1 MISNCE
7 MKITVAK
14 IHNKNRRPH
23 GGDILWKKIHFRYC
37 FCMFV
42 FAVILPIF
50 AMHSLKYFLPNDLLL
65 VEGQIT
71 EISSKLPISAKTDEE
86 SIGVIQVETASLADA
101 FSLDLG
107 TTITAEPVA
116 IGEADITFYL
126 CNSLPIKT
134 VSARVMEEKEL
145 IPIGYSVGITLD
157 TDGLLVLGTGQVAID
172 DSETPVVEPA
182 KGVVKVGDLLLEANG
197 VPLINKEAFQKVV
210 LESEGEAIDL
220 LLVRNDVQTRVE
232 LQPVYGALEEVYKV
246 GIWVRDSIQGIGTIT
261 YYDPKTEGFGAL
273 GHGIFDVDTGDLMPM
288 KEGSLIGSNL
298 TEIVRGEKG
307 TPGELT
313 GSVSHNET
321 IGTVEK
327 NTPLGIYG
335 TMDSNLAFGKMP
347 MKVATKQEVELG
359 AATILSNI
367 EGEEIKSYDVEILN
381 LNGTEGKEIKLEV
394 TDEELI
400 AKTGGIVQGMSGSPI
415 LQNGKIV
422 GAVTHVFVNE
432 PTRGYGIFI
441 ENMLQAAE

>member
-1 MISNCE
+1 M
-7 MKITVAK
+7 TY
-14 IHNKNRRPH
+14 
-23 GGDILWKKIHFRYC
+23 GGESLWKKINFRYC
-37 FCMFV
+37 FCIFV
-42 FAVILPIF
+42 FTIVLPVF
-50 AMHSLKYFLPNDLLL
+50 TMYTLWNFLPNDLLL
-65 VEGQIT
+65 IEGQTT
-71 EISSKLPISAKTDEE
+71 EISSKLPISAKAEEVEE
-86 SIGVIQVETASLADA
+86 SVSVVQVQTASLADA
-101 FSLDLG
+101 FSLNLG
-107 TTITAEPVA
+107 TTITAEPVG
-116 IGEADITFYL
+116 IGETDITFYL

-134 VSARVMEEKEL
+134 VSARVMEEKEV

-157 TDGLLVLGTGQVAID
+157 TDGLLVLGTGQIAID
-172 DSETPVVEPA
+172 DSETPIVEPA

-197 VPLINKEAFQKVV
+197 VPLINKEAFQRVV
-210 LESEGEAIDL
+210 LESGGEPIDIL
-220 LLVRNDVQTRVE
+220 LTRNEVQTRVE
-232 LQPVYGALEEVYKV
+232 LQPVYSSLEEVYKV
-246 GIWVRDSIQGIGTIT
+246 GIWIRDSIQGIGTIT

-307 TPGELT
+307 VPGELT
-313 GSVSHNET
+313 GSVSHHET

-335 TMDSNLAFGKMP
+335 TMDSGLAFGKMP

-359 AATILSNI
+359 HATILSNI

-381 LNGTEGKEIKLEV
+381 VNGTEGKEIKLQV
-394 TDEELI
+394 VDEELI

-441 ENMLQAAE
+441 ENMLQAAEN